1 MKWLHMVAFL
11 LMVVGAVTWG
21 TVALFQ
27 FNVVDMV
34 LVQVHN
40 LDRLVYVLVGAS
52 VSICWQLTK
61 TTANLLK
68 VRL

>member
-1 MKWLHMVAFL
+1 MKWLHMVSFL

-34 LVQVHN
+34 FGVGSQLGMV
-40 LDRLVYVLVGAS
+40 VYVLVG
-52 VSICWQLTK
+52 VSGLYQMATHKGDC
-61 TTANLLK
+61 K
-68 VRL
+68 VCSK

>member
-11 LMVVGAVTWG
+11 LMVVGSVTWG

-34 LVQVHN
+34 FGAGSQLGQM
-40 LDRLVYVLVGAS
+40 VYVLVGAS
-52 VSICWQLTK
+52 GLYMMATHKNDCK
-61 TTANLLK
+61 TCSK
-68 VRL
+68 

>member
-34 LVQVHN
+34 FGVGSQLGQM
-40 LDRLVYVLVGAS
+40 VYVLVGAS
-52 VSICWQLTK
+52 GLYMLATHKNDCK
-61 TTANLLK
+61 TCSK
-68 VRL
+68 

>member
-11 LMVVGAVTWG
+11 LMAVGAVTWG

-34 LVQVHN
+34 FGAGSQLGQ
-40 LDRLVYVLVGAS
+40 LVYVLVGAS
-52 VSICWQLTK
+52 GLYMLATHKNDCK
-61 TTANLLK
+61 TCSK
-68 VRL
+68 